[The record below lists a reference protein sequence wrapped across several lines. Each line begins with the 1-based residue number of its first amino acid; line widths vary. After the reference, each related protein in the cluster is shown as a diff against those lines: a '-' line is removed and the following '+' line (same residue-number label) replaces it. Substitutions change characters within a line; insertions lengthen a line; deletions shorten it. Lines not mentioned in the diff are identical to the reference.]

1 MKTLV
6 IVAHPEIDN
15 STTQQFFKEGLA
27 GFDNYEWHEIKQE
40 FEVAVER
47 LLLIKADR
55 IVFQF
60 PLYWYSAPAILKQW
74 LDEVF
79 SVNQLDLSGKEL
91 GLVVSTGSPAKAFQA
106 GGTEKYAMSEVL
118 RPYEML
124 ANRMGMKYLTP
135 VLIHQF
141 AYLKETDKQQ
151 LLVRYQQYITNE
163 QFVSFNGQVNW
174 FIKGLNERVADNP
187 EVAKLL
193 SVLEENEEQRH
204 DLSWNVEQFK
214 QDED

>member
-1 MKTLV
+1 M

-40 FEVAVER
+40 FEVASER

-91 GLVVSTGSPAKAFQA
+91 GLVVSTGSPSKDFQA

-135 VLIHQF
+135 VVIHQF

-151 LLVRYQQYITNE
+151 LLVRYQQYVTNE
-163 QFVSFNGQVNW
+163 QFASFNGQVNW
-174 FIKGLNERVADNP
+174 FVKGLNERVADNP

>member
-40 FEVAVER
+40 FEVAAER

-91 GLVVSTGSPAKAFQA
+91 GLVVSTGSPAKDFQA
-106 GGTEKYAMSEVL
+106 GGTEKYTMSEVL

-124 ANRMGMKYLTP
+124 ANRLGMKYLTP

-141 AYLKETDKQQ
+141 AYLKETDKQR